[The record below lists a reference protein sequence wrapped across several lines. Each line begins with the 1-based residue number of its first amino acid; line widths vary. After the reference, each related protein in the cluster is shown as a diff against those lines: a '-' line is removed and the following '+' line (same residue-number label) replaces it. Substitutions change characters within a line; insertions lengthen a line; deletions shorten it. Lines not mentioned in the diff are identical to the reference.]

1 MTVATLTASEVVE
14 KYDVIAV
21 SAGEESPYIVV
32 TEKGKQFATTDPS
45 LLREIGTSSPS
56 PFTSFMRRE
65 YNVKLVGLEGLKIY
79 DQMRKSDGTVRG
91 ALRLVKTPVF
101 AARWFVDAQREPDGT
116 VKKVNQ
122 TAADFVTACLNKYMS
137 ISWPQLLTEAMLMCD
152 FGYYMFE
159 KVWENR
165 VVDGQYRTV
174 LKKLAPRHP
183 MDVEE
188 WVYDENGGP
197 AGAWFYSPT
206 GLTEDRYF
214 LPIDKLLV
222 FTFDREAGNIQGISL
237 LRSAYKHWYYKDTL
251 YKIDAIQKER
261 HGIGVPVIHLP
272 PGYTNDDKLAAQ
284 DLGRN
289 LRTNDRAHAVLPPNW
304 SLEFIDLRGNPV
316 DPLKSVDHHN
326 REIEKSILAV
336 FLEGGAKDEDQTMF
350 LKATRFIADIVC
362 DTINFYL
369 IPDLIDLNF
378 MRADQPHLMARRIG
392 ESADWRTLSFAMR
405 NFVGSAMLTP
415 DAPLEDFIRSE
426 LDLPNRDPNTA
437 RTIETPQTTPAT
449 GVRDTGQA
457 AGGAAAPTAAK
468 AGPPRQQPTQQA
480 KPPRGNAGTDRSG
493 G

>member
-1 MTVATLTASEVVE
+1 V
-14 KYDVIAV
+14 
-21 SAGEESPYIVV
+21 
-32 TEKGKQFATTDPS
+32 
-45 LLREIGTSSPS
+45 
-56 PFTSFMRRE
+56 RRE
-65 YNVKLVGLEGLKIY
+65 YNNKLVGLEGLKIY

-91 ALRLVKTPVF
+91 ALRLIKTPVF
-101 AARWFVDAQREPDGT
+101 SARWFVGARREKDGS

-122 TAADFVTACLNKYMS
+122 TAADFVTDCLNEYMS
-137 ISWPQLLTEAMLMCD
+137 ISWPQFLVEAMLMCD

-165 VVDGQYRTV
+165 VIDGQVRTV

-188 WVYDENGGP
+188 WVYDANGGP

-206 GLTEDRYF
+206 GLIQDRYF
-214 LPIDKLLV
+214 IEIGKLLV
-222 FTFDREAGNIQGISL
+222 FTFDREAGNIEGISL

-272 PGYTNDDKLAAQ
+272 PGYSDGDKLAAQ
-284 DLGRN
+284 ELGRN

-304 SLEFIDLRGNPV
+304 TLEFIDLRGNPV

-369 IPDLIDLNF
+369 IPDLINFNF
-378 MRADQPHLMARRIG
+378 MRADKPKLVARRIG

-405 NFVGSAMLTP
+405 NFVGSGMLTP
-415 DAPLEDFIRSE
+415 DEPLERFLRDE
-426 LDLPNRDPNTA
+426 LDLPAFDPDTA
-437 RTIETPQTTPAT
+437 RQVATPQAP
-449 GVRDTGQA
+449 GG
-457 AGGAAAPTAAK
+457 GGAADQK
-468 AGPPRQQPTQQA
+468 GGAGAPRQQPTQKA
-480 KPPRGNAGTDRSG
+480 NPGRKNAGQDRSG

>member
-1 MTVATLTASEVVE
+1 LS
-14 KYDVIAV
+14 
-21 SAGEESPYIVV
+21 
-32 TEKGKQFATTDPS
+32 
-45 LLREIGTSSPS
+45 
-56 PFTSFMRRE
+56 
-65 YNVKLVGLEGLKIY
+65 
-79 DQMRKSDGTVRG
+79 
-91 ALRLVKTPVF
+91 
-101 AARWFVDAQREPDGT
+101 
-116 VKKVNQ
+116 
-122 TAADFVTACLNKYMS
+122 
-137 ISWPQLLTEAMLMCD
+137 
-152 FGYYMFE
+152 
-159 KVWENR
+159 
-165 VVDGQYRTV
+165 
-174 LKKLAPRHP
+174 
-183 MDVEE
+183 
-188 WVYDENGGP
+188 
-197 AGAWFYSPT
+197 T